1 MDINRF
7 HCPAC
12 GQRIESWLARLPEF
26 HCANCG
32 QRFRSNYRRSLI
44 RSALFGMLLWLGGT
58 ALGALLID
66 PWQLVLVFAVE
77 FGGLLAFAA
86 AFLLHRCSIRIRR
99 IEHRGEGAA
108 PTGE

>member
-7 HCPAC
+7 RCPDC
-12 GQRIESWLARLPEF
+12 DRPIESWVARQPVF
-26 HCANCG
+26 RCDGCG
-32 QRFRSNYRRSLI
+32 QRFQSNYRHSLK
-44 RSALFGMLLWLGGT
+44 RSALFGLLLWLGGS

-77 FGGLLAFAA
+77 FGGLLAFGA

-99 IEHRGEGAA
+99 IEHRGEGTA